1 VDHAIAVEPVVAAAR
16 VELGIGPIADVDPVE
31 VVGNPTDDLQ
41 VSESDLLVRRLKRA
55 TEVRIVGGEL
65 ALQGLYMEADRRI
78 LVNLHAPLR
87 ESTRTSPKLLSRAG
101 QRGPGHDDQRGV
113 HDEI

>member
-1 VDHAIAVEPVVAAAR
+1 VDHAVAVEPVVATAR
-16 VELGIGPIADVDPVE
+16 VELGIGPVANVDPVQ
-31 VVGNPTDDLQ
+31 VVGDLAYDLQ
-41 VSESDLLVRRLKRA
+41 VRDGDFLVRRLKWA
-55 TEVRIVGGEL
+55 TEVGIVGGEL

-78 LVNLHAPLR
+78 LVNAQTSLR
-87 ESTRTSPKLLSRAG
+87 ESTRTSSKLLSRAG